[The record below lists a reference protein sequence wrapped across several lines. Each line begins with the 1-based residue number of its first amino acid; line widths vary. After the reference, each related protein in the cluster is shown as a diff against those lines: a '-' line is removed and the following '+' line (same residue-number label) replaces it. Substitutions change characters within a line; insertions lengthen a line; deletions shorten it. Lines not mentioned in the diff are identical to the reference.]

1 MSATTGSCSAS
12 WMRRRVS
19 DWSSGSLNS
28 SFHVFSWV
36 SRSSGERSEGR
47 RDGVPATIHVL
58 SFVTAFRALS
68 RAGAVLCLLLA
79 AVSLGAGVTEYPGYT
94 RAALRYMAE
103 EVLPLVVV
111 GLVNVAALD
120 AVLGRARWVGLL
132 AIAVDVAL
140 LIHALPAV
148 RTGPFAFML
157 AGAAASLVIGTVGVA
172 LSRSHA
178 RRPDGAGDTI

>member
-1 MSATTGSCSAS
+1 
-12 WMRRRVS
+12 
-19 DWSSGSLNS
+19 
-28 SFHVFSWV
+28 
-36 SRSSGERSEGR
+36 
-47 RDGVPATIHVL
+47 
-58 SFVTAFRALS
+58 
-68 RAGAVLCLLLA
+68 VLCLLLA

-120 AVLGRARWVGLL
+120 AVLGRTRWVGLL

-140 LIHALPAV
+140 LIHALPAALLIHALPAV
-148 RTGPFAFML
+148 RTGAPPFAFML
-157 AGAAASLVIGTVGVA
+157 AGVAASLVIGTVGMA